1 MGVCSTTLKLKE
13 GSIFYGGQQW
23 GILDNGRK
31 SDPMI
36 EVEGEK
42 DSTNAVKLFLLGTIM
57 TVLREDSTG

>member
-1 MGVCSTTLKLKE
+1 MGVCSATLKLKE

-36 EVEGEK
+36 DVEGEK
-42 DSTNAVKLFLLGTIM
+42 DSTNAVKLFYWG
-57 TVLREDSTG
+57 